1 MLVSDDIS
9 IIIVLKDDIGHGKMI
24 SVIMMQSIVPFVP
37 NNSSVLYFYILWEKT
52 YYKARLKAEFN

>member
-37 NNSSVLYFYILWEKT
+37 NNSSV
-52 YYKARLKAEFN
+52 